1 MTRIKEM
8 ISAIVPAAGMST
20 RMGSQNK
27 LLLPINGKT
36 LIERTVDTLIGS
48 NIDET
53 IVVVGHQGELVKA
66 VLKGKDIVIV
76 ENPNYKEGMASSI
89 RAGVAAAT
97 PGAGALLICLADQPL
112 LEPADLNRITSAMV
126 DAKACGKSIVVPF
139 FKGLRGNP
147 VILDAIYR
155 NAMIDVVGDIGCKKI
170 IKQHPDE
177 VYALEMETDH
187 VVRDIDT
194 IEEYRNL
201 DGMA

>member
-1 MTRIKEM
+1 M
-8 ISAIVPAAGMST
+8 ISAIVPAAGMSA

-48 NIDET
+48 HIDET

-66 VLKGKDIVIV
+66 ALAGKDIVIV
-76 ENPNYKEGMASSI
+76 ENSNYKDGMASSI
-89 RAGVAAAT
+89 RAGVAAVT

-112 LEPADLNRITSAMV
+112 LEPADLNRIISAMV
-126 DAKACGKSIVVPF
+126 DARACGKSIVVPF
-139 FKGLRGNP
+139 FKGQRGNP

-177 VYALEMETDH
+177 VYAVEMETDH

-201 DGMA
+201 DGMV

>member
-1 MTRIKEM
+1 MT
-8 ISAIVPAAGMST
+8 SAIVPAAGMST

-66 VLKGKDIVIV
+66 VLTGKDIVIV

-89 RAGVAAAT
+89 RAGVAAAR

-112 LEPADLNRITSAMV
+112 LEPADLNRIISAMV
-126 DAKACGKSIVVPF
+126 DARACGKSIVVPF
-139 FKGLRGNP
+139 FKGQRGNP

-187 VVRDIDT
+187 VVRDVDT
-194 IEEYRNL
+194 IEEYRAL
-201 DGMA
+201 DGSLISGV

>member
-66 VLKGKDIVIV
+66 ALTGKDIVIV

-139 FKGLRGNP
+139 FKGQRGNP

-177 VYALEMETDH
+177 VYAVEMETDH